1 MHPALSVV
9 IFTTFAG
16 AGYGM
21 LFLLG
26 LLAAARHHPAD
37 LGFNLVCLI
46 LTFAL
51 MIIGLLS
58 STRHLKHPERAWR
71 AFSQWR
77 SSWLSREAVA
87 VVLTFVPAGVFALAW
102 LAFVRLEGVWTLFP
116 LLSALGAVVVVAC
129 TAQIYA
135 SLRSIPEWHDP
146 LVLPLYLAFAL
157 ATGTLWV
164 NAVTWSFGVSAPF
177 APIFALITLVLA
189 WGLKLLYWR
198 RIDGLKS
205 ENSTASATGLG
216 RPGGVRTFDPPH
228 AGTNYVMTE
237 MGFQIG
243 RRHASKLR
251 RIALALGFLL
261 PVLGSLLMIPGAG
274 PLGILAA
281 WLAAAA
287 GLAGVVVERWLFFA
301 EARHVVMSYYRS
313 Q

>member
-37 LGFNLVCLI
+37 LSFNLVCLV

-87 VVLTFVPAGVFALAW
+87 VVLTFIPAGVFALAW
-102 LAFVRLEGVWTLFP
+102 LAFVRLEGVWTLFA

-198 RIDGLKS
+198 RIDGRKAAS
-205 ENSTASATGLG
+205 STASATGLG

-228 AGTNYVMTE
+228 AGANYVMTE
-237 MGFQIG
+237 MGFQVG
-243 RRHASKLR
+243 RRHARKLR

-261 PVLGSLLMIPGAG
+261 PALGSLVMFLGAG

-301 EARHVVMSYYRS
+301 EARHVVMTYYRS

>member
-1 MHPALSVV
+1 MHPAFSVV
-9 IFTTFAG
+9 IFTSFAG

-37 LGFNLVCLI
+37 LRFNLASLV
-46 LTFAL
+46 LTFTL
-51 MIIGLLS
+51 MVVGLLS

-87 VVLTFVPAGVFALAW
+87 VVLTFVPAGIFALAW
-102 LAFVRLEGVWTLFP
+102 LAFVRLEGIWTLFP
-116 LLSALGAVVVVAC
+116 LLSALGAVAVVAC

-135 SLRSIPEWHDP
+135 SLRTIPEWHQP

-157 ATGTLWV
+157 VTGTLWV
-164 NAVTWSFGVSAPF
+164 NAITWSFGVTAPF
-177 APIFALITLVLA
+177 APILALIALVVA

-205 ENSTASATGLG
+205 ETSTASATGLG

-228 AGTNYVMTE
+228 AGVNYVMTE
-237 MGFQIG
+237 MGFRIG
-243 RRHASKLR
+243 RRHARKLR

-261 PVLGSLLMIPGAG
+261 PALGSLVMVLGSG
-274 PLGILAA
+274 PLGILAG

-301 EARHVVMSYYRS
+301 EARHVVMNYYRS

>member
-1 MHPALSVV
+1 MYPALSVI
-9 IFTTFAG
+9 IFTSFAG

-37 LGFNLVCLI
+37 LRFNLACLV
-46 LTFAL
+46 LSFAL
-51 MIIGLLS
+51 MIVGLLS
-58 STRHLKHPERAWR
+58 STRHLTHPERAWR

-87 VVLTFVPAGVFALAW
+87 VALTFIPAGIFALAW
-102 LAFVRLEGVWTLFP
+102 LAFVRLDGIWTLFA
-116 LLSALGAVVVVAC
+116 LLSAAGAVVVLAC

-177 APIFALITLVLA
+177 APVFALITLVLV

-205 ENSTASATGLG
+205 ETSTASATGLG
-216 RPGGVRTFDPPH
+216 RPGGVRTFDPP
-228 AGTNYVMTE
+228 
-237 MGFQIG
+237 G
-243 RRHASKLR
+243 RPSPV
-251 RIALALGFLL
+251 ALA
-261 PVLGSLLMIPGAG
+261 VEVSLLRPSM
-274 PLGILAA
+274 
-281 WLAAAA
+281 
-287 GLAGVVVERWLFFA
+287 R
-301 EARHVVMSYYRS
+301 R